1 MYIFVLYIYIF
12 VWYVCII
19 YLYSICIITM
29 HPREIISTRASN
41 HDDTFK
47 GHCTRKEDALSSSLW
62 MLYLLPFGFCTAV
75 LMPQEVMK
83 VWLPQKFLTKIF
95 RVCCL
100 HNTQEG
106 FLGPSPNKQLLL
118 RKAKCI
124 KCLLNDQFEQNP
136 HIVTMDPMNR

>member
-1 MYIFVLYIYIF
+1 
-12 VWYVCII
+12 
-19 YLYSICIITM
+19 M

-47 GHCTRKEDALSSSLW
+47 GHCTRKEDALSSSLR

-75 LMPQEVMK
+75 LMPQEARSHES
-83 VWLPQKFLTKIF
+83 LATTEIFNKIF

-100 HNTQEG
+100 YNTQEG

-118 RKAKCI
+118 RKAKSI
-124 KCLLNDQFEQNP
+124 KCLLKDQFEQNP